1 MKELY
6 EIQKE
11 FLGKYREGNL
21 TKDEI
26 NMLHAIVAGLNSKD
40 PSTQVGACI
49 VNDDNI
55 VLSLGC
61 NNNPKGWDEMDFPW
75 ENDIKNLGEE
85 NTKYPYIIH
94 AEVNTIKNYKGLL
107 KDLEGSTMYV
117 TLFPCLPC
125 AREIVTS
132 GIKRLIYIDA
142 RDNVPEYKM
151 ARILLNKCGVECI
164 KFDELKSKDL
174 ESINIDLNTNNI
186 KDNVKI
192 KKYEIN
198 E

>member
-6 EIQKE
+6 EIEKE
-11 FLGKYREGNL
+11 FLGKYRKGNL
-21 TKDEI
+21 SKDEI
-26 NMLHAIVAGLNSKD
+26 NMMHAIIAGLNSKD

-49 VNDDNI
+49 VDKDNNI
-55 VLSLGC
+55 LSLGC
-61 NNNPKGWDEMDFPW
+61 NNNPKGWNKNDFPW
-75 ENDIKNLGEE
+75 GNDTKLGEE

-94 AEVNTIKNYKGLL
+94 AEVNTIKNYKGLT
-107 KDLEGSTMYV
+107 KDLEGATMYV

-132 GIKRLIYIDA
+132 GIKKLIYIDA

-164 KFDELKSKDL
+164 KFDELKEKELKGID
-174 ESINIDLNTNNI
+174 INLNTNNVKELI
-186 KDNVKI
+186 KI
-192 KKYEIN
+192 KNK
-198 E
+198 

>member
-6 EIQKE
+6 EIEKE
-11 FLGKYREGNL
+11 FLGKYRKGNL

-26 NMLHAIVAGLNSKD
+26 NMMHAIVAGLNSKD

-49 VNDDNI
+49 VNNDNI

-61 NNNPKGWDEMDFPW
+61 NNNPKEWDKIDFPW
-75 ENDIKNLGEE
+75 ENNIEKIGIE

-94 AEVNTIKNYKGLL
+94 AEVNTIKNYKGFL

-132 GIKRLIYIDA
+132 GIKKLIYIDV

-151 ARILLNKCGVECI
+151 TRIFLNKCGVECI
-164 KFDELKSKDL
+164 KFNELKEKELKGID
-174 ESINIDLNTNNI
+174 IDLNTNNVKELI
-186 KDNVKI
+186 KI
-192 KKYEIN
+192 KN
-198 E
+198 